1 MLVATVL
8 YEDKMRVGSNGTFPP
23 HDFVLAMVADLTGHA
38 VWDLRRRVFP
48 NPRNG
53 VDKLIADL
61 KRTRFLAESG
71 MLCILVDRDRVAAHL
86 KLPKSASE
94 DEIIA
99 ALRERSD
106 APEKLSVHFLDPNME
121 GLMRSIEAC
130 APNER
135 APSTKGH
142 NARDVYLKHAAYKL
156 SAAVRDCVKGKQPSL
171 GALVELLADLCRAPS
186 A

>member
-1 MLVATVL
+1 MPIATVL
-8 YEDKMRVGSNGTFPP
+8 YEDKMQPGSGHPFPP
-23 HDFVLAMVADLTGHA
+23 HDFVLAMVSDLTRHTI
-38 VWDLRRRVFP
+38 WDLRKRVCA

-71 MLCILVDRDRVAAHL
+71 MLCILVDRDRIAAHL

-99 ALRERSD
+99 ALRDRSD
-106 APEKLSVHFLDPNME
+106 APDKLSVHFLDLNIE

-130 APNER
+130 APDER

-142 NARDVYLKHAAYKL
+142 NARDIYLNRAAFAL
-156 SAAVRDCVKGKQPSL
+156 SPAVRNCVKGKQPSL
-171 GALVELLADLCRAPS
+171 GKLVELLADLCRS
-186 A
+186 ASA